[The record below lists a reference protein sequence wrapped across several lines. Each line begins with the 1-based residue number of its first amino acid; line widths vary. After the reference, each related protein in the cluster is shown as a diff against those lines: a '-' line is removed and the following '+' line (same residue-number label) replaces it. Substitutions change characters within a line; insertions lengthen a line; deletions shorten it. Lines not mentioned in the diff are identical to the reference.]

1 MQTIVR
7 GSIVVKI
14 YHVLMVNTDQLSDA
28 FGFILKEFRKR
39 SGISQEMLA
48 LEASLDR
55 TYISLLERGLR
66 QPTVKTLFTI
76 ANVLNVPPHEIIE
89 TVELRLQE
97 LQEQG

>member
-1 MQTIVR
+1 MTTIVR

-14 YHVLMVNTDQLSDA
+14 YHVLMVNTGHLGDV
-28 FGFILKEFRKR
+28 FGLVLKEFRKR

-66 QPTVKTLFTI
+66 QPTVKTVFII
-76 ANVLNVPPHEIIE
+76 AEVLNVQPHEIIE
-89 TVELRLQE
+89 AVELRLEKSQ
-97 LQEQG
+97 

>member
-14 YHVLMVNTDQLSDA
+14 YHVLMVNTDQLSDI
-28 FGFILKEFRKR
+28 FGLVLKEFRKR

-66 QPTVKTLFTI
+66 QPTVKTVFII
-76 ANVLNVPPHEIIE
+76 AEVLNVQPHEIIE
-89 TVELRLQE
+89 AVELKFKEYQ
-97 LQEQG
+97 Q